1 MMSTKSK
8 SLVVGCAALAAGSL
22 TAPPAAAG
30 SAGEHRLATSEAEQQ
45 AVQDYWTPERIAALT
60 EPSSDN
66 PPKAG
71 PDGAPWTTP
80 NALAKTVG
88 RLFFTDHGEDA
99 SCTATVVEAANRST
113 IVTAGHC
120 VNNTDLLGENNQWSQ
135 NVLFIPG
142 YHDGQAP
149 LGRFTGRIAIVDET
163 WLHNDQ
169 QHGEVYDAYDQAFV
183 VLNPDERGQRAQ
195 DVVGAAQ
202 RIGFGEPGAGT
213 ATSFGYPR
221 ATSDPAREG
230 LPEYIGE
237 RLAYCRGTA
246 KENPGTPEHPAAAN
260 QWGIPCT
267 MGGGASGG
275 PRFSEL
281 NTTTGIGT
289 VVGDNSQSAY
299 LDSDGNSCPPGEQEG
314 CTRYLVGPQFT
325 TEITEPLH
333 RRAEEAW

>member
-1 MMSTKSK
+1 MMTTKLK
-8 SLVVGCAALAAGSL
+8 GLVVGCTALAAGSL
-22 TAPPAAAG
+22 TVAPAAAA
-30 SAGEHRLATSEAEQQ
+30 SVVEHRMATSPAEQQ

-71 PDGAPWTTP
+71 PDGAPWTTS
-80 NALAKTVG
+80 NALSRNVG

-120 VNNTDLLGENNQWSQ
+120 VNSTNLLGEDNQWTQ

-142 YHDGQAP
+142 YRDGQAP
-149 LGRFTGRIAIVDET
+149 YGRFTGRIGIVDET

-169 QHGEVYDAYDQAFV
+169 QQGEVYDAYDQAFV
-183 VLNPDERGQRAQ
+183 VLNPDEHGQRVA
-195 DVVGAAQ
+195 DVVGGAQ
-202 RIGFGEPGAGT
+202 RIGFDEPGTGT

-221 ATSDPAREG
+221 ASSDPAREG

-246 KENPGTPEHPAAAN
+246 KENPGTPDLPAAPG
-260 QWGIPCT
+260 QWGVPCI
-267 MGGGASGG
+267 MGGGSSGG

-281 NTTTGIGT
+281 SMETGIGT
-289 VVGDNSQSAY
+289 VVGDNSQSAFFN
-299 LDSDGNSCPPGEQEG
+299 SDGEACPPGEQEG

-325 TEITEPLH
+325 TEITEPLYQA
-333 RRAEEAW
+333 AEKNW

>member
-1 MMSTKSK
+1 MLKR
-8 SLVVGCAALAAGSL
+8 LIVGCAVLAAGAL
-22 TAPPAAAG
+22 TVAPAEAESVAEK
-30 SAGEHRLATSEAEQQ
+30 SMATSEAEQQ

-60 EPSSDN
+60 SPSSDN

-80 NALAKTVG
+80 NALSKTVG
-88 RLFFTDHGEDA
+88 RLFFTDHREDA
-99 SCTATVVEAANRST
+99 SCTATLVGAANRST

-120 VNNTDLLGENNQWSQ
+120 VNSTDLLGENNQWTN

-149 LGRFTGRIAIVDET
+149 YGRFTARIGFVDQT

-169 QHGEVYDAYDQAFV
+169 QHGELYGAYDQAFV
-183 VLNPDERGQRAQ
+183 VLNPNEQGQRAE
-195 DVVGAAQ
+195 DAVGAAQ
-202 RIGFGEPGAGT
+202 GIGFDEPGAGT

-221 ATSDPAREG
+221 ASSDPEREG
-230 LPEYIGE
+230 LPEYIGK
-237 RLAYCRGTA
+237 RLAYCRGAA
-246 KENPGTPEHPAAAN
+246 KKDPGTPEMPAAPN
-260 QWGIPCT
+260 QWGVSCT

-281 NTTTGIGT
+281 SMETGIGR
-289 VVGDNSQSAY
+289 VIGDNTQSAFF
-299 LDSDGNSCPPGEQEG
+299 DKQGNPCPVDEPDG

-325 TEITEPLH
+325 SKITEPIY
-333 RRAEEAW
+333 RVADKAW